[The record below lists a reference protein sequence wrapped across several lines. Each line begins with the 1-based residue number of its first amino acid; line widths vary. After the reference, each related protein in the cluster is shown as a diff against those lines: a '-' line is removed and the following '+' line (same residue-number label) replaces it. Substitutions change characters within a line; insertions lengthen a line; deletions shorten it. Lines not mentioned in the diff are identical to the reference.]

1 MTEQEYRQHPAVN
14 KSTLWELRKSPAH
27 YKWALEH
34 QSKDTPALRFGRAFH
49 MAVLQPDEFNQHY
62 VLAPDVDRRTK
73 EGREQWARFQ
83 STLDDREL
91 ISKED
96 YTTVCCM
103 SEAVWNDPDASELLE
118 GCETEKPVFWVDEH
132 TGIECKCK
140 MDAVKPGTLVDLKSC
155 GDASNNAFLREA
167 LRYGYDVQ
175 SAHYLR
181 GYRSLELTE
190 PNATFWF
197 IAVEKSPP
205 YAVNVIRA
213 SDAFI
218 DRGTWAL
225 IDLMDKLKECRDK
238 DEWPGYGKNE
248 MVLPEWAAIPEDTE

>member
-14 KSTLWELRKSPAH
+14 KSTLWEMRKSPAH
-27 YKWALEH
+27 YKWVLEH
-34 QSKDTPALRFGRAFH
+34 PRDDTAALKFGRAFH
-49 MAVLQPDEFNQHY
+49 MAVLQPEEFNSSY
-62 VLAPDVDRRTK
+62 LIAPDIDRRTK
-73 EGREQWARFQ
+73 AGREAWQQFVSEAGNK
-83 STLDDREL
+83 EL
-91 ISKED
+91 ISQSD
-96 YTTVCCM
+96 YDM
-103 SEAVWNDPDASELLE
+103 INGMYEAIWTNDDAKALLE
-118 GCETEKPVFWVDEH
+118 ECETEKPVFWVDDA

-155 GDASNNAFLREA
+155 CDASTNAFLREA

-181 GYRSLELTE
+181 GYRSLNLAV

-197 IAVEKSPP
+197 IAVEKTPP

-218 DRGTWAL
+218 DRGTWTL

-248 MVLPEWAAIPEDTE
+248 MVLPEWAAMPESDE